1 MPLPGANAKM
11 EMSPMTNEGRDA
23 FTLIELLVVITIIV
37 ILMGLLFPAFRG
49 VQDQAKK
56 TQAKNDL
63 TQIVTAVNAFYTEYG
78 GYPTS
83 AATDATATYGPG
95 GNTNDALFN
104 ELRGISTTLNTRQ
117 VVFMSPPD
125 VKDPANPRSG
135 IGTTTGTGQYFD
147 PWGTAYA
154 VALDADY
161 DNQVTPNPYGGSGG
175 AGSSPIRQGVI
186 AWSLGKEAKLGN
198 NGDNLYKNA
207 SGVQSDDVI
216 SWQ

>member
-1 MPLPGANAKM
+1 
-11 EMSPMTNEGRDA
+11 
-23 FTLIELLVVITIIV
+23 
-37 ILMGLLFPAFRG
+37 
-49 VQDQAKK
+49 
-56 TQAKNDL
+56 
-63 TQIVTAVNAFYTEYG
+63 
-78 GYPTS
+78 
-83 AATDATATYGPG
+83 
-95 GNTNDALFN
+95 
-104 ELRGISTTLNTRQ
+104 
-117 VVFMSPPD
+117 
-125 VKDPANPRSG
+125 
-135 IGTTTGTGQYFD
+135 